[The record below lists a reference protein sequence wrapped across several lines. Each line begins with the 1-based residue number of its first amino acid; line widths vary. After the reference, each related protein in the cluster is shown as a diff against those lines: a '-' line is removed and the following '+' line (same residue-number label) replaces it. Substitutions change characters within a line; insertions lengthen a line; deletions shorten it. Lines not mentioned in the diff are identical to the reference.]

1 MLLLAIAL
9 SSLASGRLHA
19 EVDSYAPP
27 LSALEQRVMGRLLH
41 QAEQNLKTTLKWLA
55 ASSDSDATSW
65 SDSHRSQLFDLNSRT
80 QRSVRVLMLQVE
92 RLSVSTAKET
102 TRTFTMNYGAF
113 STTLRDLHRA
123 VVMKENPD
131 ATLEQSQRT
140 ALQALAALESVRSE
154 IPTRTDS
161 R

>member
-1 MLLLAIAL
+1 
-9 SSLASGRLHA
+9 
-19 EVDSYAPP
+19 
-27 LSALEQRVMGRLLH
+27 
-41 QAEQNLKTTLKWLA
+41 
-55 ASSDSDATSW
+55 
-65 SDSHRSQLFDLNSRT
+65 
-80 QRSVRVLMLQVE
+80 
-92 RLSVSTAKET
+92 
-102 TRTFTMNYGAF
+102 MNYGAF

>member
-1 MLLLAIAL
+1 
-9 SSLASGRLHA
+9 
-19 EVDSYAPP
+19 
-27 LSALEQRVMGRLLH
+27 
-41 QAEQNLKTTLKWLA
+41 
-55 ASSDSDATSW
+55 
-65 SDSHRSQLFDLNSRT
+65 
-80 QRSVRVLMLQVE
+80 VE